1 MDYQAPALARTIALP
16 HAVALYV
23 GAVVGA
29 GVLLLPG
36 VAASTAGP
44 ASLVAWLFVGVLGI
58 PLALTF
64 AALAARFSDA
74 GGVATYATRAF
85 GATAGAVV
93 GWSYFVA
100 GSVGQAIVSLTGGYY
115 VAAAFDRGDELAF
128 PVAGAILLACV
139 LSNLRGLRISGRIQL
154 ALSTAVAVM
163 LGAAALSAVPRFDA
177 GAFGPLVPHGLDA
190 VGRAAVPLF
199 FAFAGWE
206 AIAHLSAEFRNPR
219 RDLRLATGITIAV
232 VLCLYLGV
240 SAAVIGTSSY
250 GTPDVDRSAVAQV
263 LGDSVGLAAAP
274 VAGVAA
280 ALISLGTANAFIASV
295 SRLGYALARDG
306 AFPRSLGRLDAQG
319 VPRVAVIAV
328 GAVGAAGLAI
338 ILAGRLGAEDL
349 LVVPSSLVIL
359 TYILGMGAGVRLLHG
374 RERALAAIG
383 LAMCLAVAPFA
394 GGSLLVALL
403 VAGGAIAYRR
413 LGVSAAR
420 TARAARHG

>member
-1 MDYQAPALARTIALP
+1 LDPEPTALPRTIALP
-16 HAVALYV
+16 HAVALYA

-64 AALAARFSDA
+64 AALAGRFSDA

-85 GATAGAVV
+85 GPTAGAVV

-100 GSVGQAIVSLTGGYY
+100 GSVGQAIVALTGGYY
-115 VAAAFDRGDELAF
+115 VAAAFERGDELAF

-154 ALSTAVAVM
+154 ALSIAVALM
-163 LGAAALSAVPRFDA
+163 LGAAALSAVPRLDPAAFDPFA
-177 GAFGPLVPHGLDA
+177 PRGLEA

-206 AIAHLSAEFRNPR
+206 AITHLSAEFRNPR
-219 RDLRLATGITIAV
+219 RDLPLATGITISV

-240 SAAVIGTSSY
+240 STAVIGTSAY
-250 GTPDVDRSAVAQV
+250 GTPDADRAAVAQV
-263 LGDSVGLAAAP
+263 LGDSLGLAAAP

-280 ALISLGTANAFIASV
+280 ALISLGTTNAFIASV

-306 AFPRSLGRLDAQG
+306 AFPRPLERLDSQG
-319 VPRVAVIAV
+319 VPRAAVIAV
-328 GAVGAAGLAI
+328 GAVGAAGLAVT
-338 ILAGRLGAEDL
+338 LVGRLGAEDL

-359 TYILGMGAGVRLLHG
+359 TYVLGMAAGVRLLHG
-374 RERALAAIG
+374 RERSRAAIG

-394 GGSLLVALL
+394 GGSLFVAL
-403 VAGGAIAYRR
+403 VIAGGAIAYRR
-413 LGVSAAR
+413 LGLR
-420 TARAARHG
+420 TAGNARAPGSG